1 MLPPHWHWQQP
12 RQQTARLCDPA
23 NDRYVPAGGQV
34 LRHGTRVATPTRSQR
49 LGDNHPTRE
58 SESVRVFELKGPLRY
73 EHQVLVLLHS
83 SRLRSKAWTA
93 QSHFTRGLIQGR
105 AATMP

>member
-1 MLPPHWHWQQP
+1 MTGMCPRAGTAARDARGNFDSESARQP
-12 RQQTARLCDPA
+12 SDS
-23 NDRYVPAGGQV
+23 G
-34 LRHGTRVATPTRSQR
+34 
-49 LGDNHPTRE
+49 RE
-58 SESVRVFELKGPLRY
+58 SQSVRVFELKGPLRY

-83 SRLRSKAWTA
+83 SCLRSKAWTA

>member
-1 MLPPHWHWQQP
+1 MWPGYTVMTGTCPRAGTAARDAHGNSDSESARQP
-12 RQQTARLCDPA
+12 SD
-23 NDRYVPAGGQV
+23 
-34 LRHGTRVATPTRSQR
+34 S
-49 LGDNHPTRE
+49 E
-58 SESVRVFELKGPLRY
+58 SESVRVLELKGPLRY
-73 EHQVLVLLHS
+73 EHQVPVLLHS